1 MKLRMLNGSHSF
13 LAYLGYLAGYAH
25 INECMQDDS
34 FREAA
39 GRLMLKEQAPTLRIT
54 NVDLTAY
61 ADSLLDRFAN
71 PALQHRTW
79 QIAMDGS
86 QAASAHAGR
95 DPHAS

>member
-1 MKLRMLNGSHSF
+1 
-13 LAYLGYLAGYAH
+13 
-25 INECMQDDS
+25 MQDDS

-39 GRLMLKEQAPTLRIT
+39 RRLMLNEQAPTLRIT

-71 PALQHRTW
+71 PTLQHRTANRYGR
-79 QIAMDGS
+79 QS
-86 QAASAHAGR
+86 EAASAHAGW